1 MSETD
6 FMPINNNTDNNV
18 NIIKKEV
25 IPNDFLRTI
34 SPETL
39 DSINNNLIGEKFI
52 LINGIKRDNWAYS
65 SDDDSEDETEQ
76 KSVSKLEK
84 LQKNYQSISSI
95 LDESTIPTDDNFS
108 KRITLLLI
116 VICCRFSIQIC
127 EYRSF
132 RTEIQDFFGFTQN
145 KILNKKMCKNVNEN
159 KVIPKEFIPI
169 FNAILRLVKNAIH
182 IPCTESKISEFQ
194 MDLETDS
201 KNIDN
206 NIFRRSVFR
215 AFLIECYHILMIF
228 LHQKV
233 EKNQTHLLKF
243 VKFGNFDKNIAIENP
258 DFPYDVELNKLL
270 TTFDTLKSNT
280 NLSLFVSIYYQIK
293 DDLEKIVEKANL
305 EYSQNK

>member
-1 MSETD
+1 MTQTE
-6 FMPINNNTDNNV
+6 FMPIND
-18 NIIKKEV
+18 
-25 IPNDFLRTI
+25 D
-34 SPETL
+34 
-39 DSINNNLIGEKFI
+39 
-52 LINGIKRDNWAYS
+52 INGCKNPLSKSTENDERTGAMTPGAITNIKDILSKKPHGRIDWTEFCS
-65 SDDDSEDETEQ
+65 DSEDESEQ
-76 KSVSKLEK
+76 NSESKDESEETPLETLK
-84 LQKNYQSISSI
+84 NNYQSISTI
-95 LDESTIPTDDNFS
+95 LDELRIPTDDNFI

-132 RTEIQDFFGFTQN
+132 RTEIQDFFGFSQN
-145 KILNKKMCKNVNEN
+145 KTLNKKMCKNINEN
-159 KVIPKEFIPI
+159 KVITKEFIPI

-201 KNIDN
+201 KNIDD
-206 NIFRRSVFR
+206 NIFRRSVPR
-215 AFLIECYHILMIF
+215 AFLIECYHLLMIF

-293 DDLEKIVEKANL
+293 DDLENIVNSVNL
-305 EYSQNK
+305 EHS